1 MVLNINYHFQIER
14 GNKSNCKLDNSNC
27 KLDNSNCKL
36 DKETVVGYPPERDSK
51 MEKE

>member
-14 GNKSNCKLDNSNC
+14 GNKSNC